1 MDVVSEVVGV
11 DKPNVSEVVIDLWI
25 SPNYACHLH
34 HVLHLLFSRHVVEL
48 RACLKELGPLL
59 EPSHELLVIFVLLP
73 IEKSSEFPLIEVQP
87 VSLLLEI
94 RINFPF

>member
-25 SPNYACHLH
+25 SPDDACYLH

-59 EPSHELLVIFVLLP
+59 EPSHELLMVFVLLTV
-73 IEKSSEFPLIEVQP
+73 EKPSEFPLIEVQP
-87 VSLLLEI
+87 VSLLLEN
-94 RINFPF
+94 RIKFPF